1 MAFTLKELHVGWG
14 KQGRGLA
21 TPSNSTLRWPRF
33 KSPCLIITSFSQL
46 YLLRLHLPHLQNGD
60 DGGVCPIWVLVG
72 WIEVVHAM

>member
-1 MAFTLKELHVGWG
+1 MAFTLKELRVGWG

-21 TPSNSTLRWPRF
+21 IPSNSTLRRPRF

-46 YLLRLHLPHLQNGD
+46 YLLMLHFPHLQNAD
-60 DGGVCPIWVLVG
+60 NGGVCPLWVLLG